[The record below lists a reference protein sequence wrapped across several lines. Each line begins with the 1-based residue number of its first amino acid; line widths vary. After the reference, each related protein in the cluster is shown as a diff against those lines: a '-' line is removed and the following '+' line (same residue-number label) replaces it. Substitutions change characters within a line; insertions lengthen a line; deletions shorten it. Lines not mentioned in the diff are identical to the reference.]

1 MAAGDGCSKGTLI
14 DSWICWQLYYHGHWG
29 WSKTHSSNTYNDY
42 IYIYN
47 AVGGILNGSYDIW
60 RFRWSKGIYAYVS
73 GYVPSYNRWINNL
86 WCLMMYIRRTI
97 SSCNILLSFATG
109 QQSDWYNP
117 VYGIFCSVWRVFFFR
132 GSSRHSSFWPCGAS
146 WSYELSCPSMIVD
159 EFEWKK
165 TWTFLETHLCDSLVN
180 RAWLPFFSP
189 GDGNQDF
196 LESGQPCLLG
206 VPIWRKS
213 CGDAK
218 LETQEFSRGET
229 LFGTQENTKMN

>member
-29 WSKTHSSNTYNDY
+29 WSKTHSSNTYND
-42 IYIYN
+42 YIYN

-117 VYGIFCSVWRVFFFR
+117 VYGIFCSVWRVFFSE
-132 GSSRHSSFWPCGAS
+132 GALDIQVSGHVEPVGAMNWVAQAWSLMSSS
-146 WSYELSCPSMIVD
+146 E
-159 EFEWKK
+159 KK
-165 TWTFLETHLCDSLVN
+165 HEHF
-180 RAWLPFFSP
+180 
-189 GDGNQDF
+189 
-196 LESGQPCLLG
+196 
-206 VPIWRKS
+206 
-213 CGDAK
+213 
-218 LETQEFSRGET
+218 
-229 LFGTQENTKMN
+229 